1 MRATAEPVEGNKV
14 RLSVEV
20 DETEIDEAVDATA
33 RRLARQ
39 LRVPGFR
46 PGRVPRPVLEA
57 RLGGASALRQQAISD
72 VLPDFYA
79 RAVSDTEVDP
89 IAAPEIDVVSGE
101 ESGPLNFDAL
111 VEVRP
116 VVSLPGYQGLEV
128 TIPSLAV
135 TEEEVDAQVDRLR
148 EQSGELSSVTR
159 PAHEKDH
166 VTIDLHASGPGAE
179 GPDPEDYLYE
189 VGSESLVPGLDQE
202 LIGSKVGDILQFDV
216 PVPGSEESVQSSNR
230 FRVLVKDVKEKV
242 LPEAT
247 DEWASEAS
255 EFSTLAE
262 LRQDLRARLEQVKL
276 VQAQLAVRERAMDA
290 LIALVEDDP
299 PASLVEDEV
308 RERLHDLGHRLEAR
322 RVTLEQFL
330 EASGLGRDR
339 LLADLRSE
347 AVRDVRADLALRAL
361 AELEGIEVSDE
372 DLDQAVQ
379 ELADQA
385 QSTPQ
390 EVRERLDRSGRL
402 SAVRS
407 SRQKAKALSW
417 LLDHVELVDEDG
429 KPVSRD
435 ELKADIGSQD
445 IGSTEPQSS
454 TEVESRSAKTPSAGG
469 RKTETEEQGTEGVGN
484 EDVGSEQVRTGA
496 VGSREASGDEA
507 SEGTEP

>member
-1 MRATAEPVEGNKV
+1 MRATAESVEGNKV
-14 RLSVEV
+14 RLTVEV
-20 DETEIDEAVDATA
+20 DEAEVDEAVDATA

-57 RLGGASALRQQAISD
+57 RLGGSSALRQQAISD
-72 VLPDFYA
+72 ALPDLYA

-128 TIPSLAV
+128 TIPSIAV
-135 TEEEVDAQVDRLR
+135 SEEEVDTQVDRLR

-166 VTIDLHASGPGAE
+166 VTIDLHGSGPAE
-179 GPDPEDYLYE
+179 GVDLEDYLYE
-189 VGSESLVPGLDQE
+189 VGSGSLVPGLDAQ
-202 LIGSKVGDILQFDV
+202 LIGSKVGDILQFDA
-216 PVPGSEESVQSSNR
+216 PTPGAEGGAGTAGR

-255 EFSTLAE
+255 EFTTLAE
-262 LRQDLRARLEQVKL
+262 LRKDLRARLERVKL
-276 VQAQLAVRERAMDA
+276 VQAQLALRERAMEA

-299 PASLVEDEV
+299 PESLVEEEV
-308 RERLHDLGHRLEAR
+308 RERVHDLGHRLEAR

-330 EASGLGRDR
+330 EASGLDR
-339 LLADLRSE
+339 ERLFADLRAE
-347 AVRDVRADLALRAL
+347 AARDVRADLALRAL
-361 AELEGIEVSDE
+361 ADLEDIQVTDE

-407 SRQKAKALSW
+407 SRRKAKALSW

-429 KPVSRD
+429 KPVSHD
-435 ELKADIGSQD
+435 ELRADTGTQDTGSPDQETGTGAD
-445 IGSTEPQSS
+445 VDST
-454 TEVESRSAKTPSAGG
+454 KTPAEVQS
-469 RKTETEEQGTEGVGN
+469 KVETEENGTEVVGN
-484 EDVGSEQVRTGA
+484 EDVKGDAQRSGVVGSENFGD
-496 VGSREASGDEA
+496 DEA
-507 SEGTEP
+507 SERAES